1 MNTIE
6 NVYILVEQQTCL
18 HCNNGVS
25 DAVIIVMIIGT
36 ISKPLHKGMN
46 ISGDYYDNDNDDD
59 DSDYK
64 VFVSLL

>member
-25 DAVIIVMIIGT
+25 NILIIVIISAVKII
-36 ISKPLHKGMN
+36 N
-46 ISGDYYDNDNDDD
+46 RD
-59 DSDYK
+59 
-64 VFVSLL
+64 